1 MLKEL
6 EAGEHPDRYSSIGCI
21 LGFTLGNGRYN
32 FFFKWFE
39 ERISINGQEKKIH
52 IGVCEEPHDA

>member
-21 LGFTLGNGRYN
+21 LGFTSGNGRDN
-32 FFFKWFE
+32 LWFE

-52 IGVCEEPHDA
+52 TEVCEEPHDA